1 METIQYINFK
11 PPLCY
16 DQSIKKP
23 GRRLHT
29 AHVSWAHTPMQ
40 LISLTLRLLWAPTLV
55 RTSQSSFCFCC
66 RSAGL
71 RRSTSKQRETRTGN
85 SEHQHL
91 CLQVAFTD
99 VTAGQAPASFPPL
112 FPHRGGNTAVRE
124 RSRDAHSPPDL
135 PAPPQPQGRD
145 GTTGTVGEGL
155 LAEGS
160 SSPSRIWPH
169 RRGGRQKGR
178 DKRRE
183 GAPGSPPPPS
193 PQRSRP
199 PPQLKVEP
207 ARGLSGKLR

>member
-99 VTAGQAPASFPPL
+99 VTAGQGSCFLPTSFSSQ
-112 FPHRGGNTAVRE
+112 RRK
-124 RSRDAHSPPDL
+124 RS
-135 PAPPQPQGRD
+135 
-145 GTTGTVGEGL
+145 
-155 LAEGS
+155 
-160 SSPSRIWPH
+160 
-169 RRGGRQKGR
+169 
-178 DKRRE
+178 RE
-183 GAPGSPPPPS
+183 GALQGCPQPPWPTCTPSTPREGWNHGHGGRGSPRWGEQLPEQNMA
-193 PQRSRP
+193 PQEGR
-199 PPQLKVEP
+199 EG
-207 ARGLSGKLR
+207 AREG